1 MATNL
6 KRLSL
11 SREGIYLAYAGID
24 GRLKIWNTETGILM
38 HEYTPSSHLSTT
50 CTCLVWSPTRNDRRE
65 YKKKKKKRSHE
76 DNEEQIIAV
85 GTTTGNI
92 LFFNVLKGELN
103 SEMVGGHKSVVND
116 IAWQTETD
124 SLFSCSSD
132 QYIVQWALSSHKV
145 KYKWKADRNSIYSIC
160 LVDEN
165 TLLSASSSIK
175 CWDLKNKVILKKF
188 VGHAT
193 EVFCLLHVGLGGKLN
208 KETNEGNYFFSSAIN
223 DRIVNVWQVRKE
235 SSSDSLAA
243 FTLADEPVYLEVCC
257 TNQNNILLIIITSS
271 GMLQVFEHQLNGK
284 CKTPLKPLYTVQI
297 ASEEGKNSS
306 TKKKSLPILTARICP
321 ESSNEILIA
330 YGNLL
335 RPKFEKIKLTECN
348 THTVLIREFSNNSCN
363 EEKGL
368 DMYKQVNKP
377 NEVTHIVPEIM
388 QHQLP
393 SNRMRKRTLSQ
404 NKEEISLNELSLG
417 DRINMISKVQ
427 PEESSSSLLST
438 NTMVEVLIQGLQS
451 NDKDLLNR
459 VFDANQEIMTQ
470 TIKMLPIS
478 SIQPLLKQLL
488 HRLQTPTFANRIK
501 YLKWLKTILLFH
513 TTYVSKCQELDDLL
527 IPVSHLLASRS
538 ESFQKLLQLKGRLS
552 VILSQM
558 ELRKYGTSEVST
570 EPLILHQEES
580 SSEEEID
587 FLLSHS
593 ESDDWDKMEI
603 EEHEDDNSGSESD
616 ANDRSCT

>member
-65 YKKKKKKRSHE
+65 YKKKKKKRASE

-103 SEMVGGHKSVVND
+103 SEMVGGHKSVIND

-132 QYIVQWALSSHKV
+132 QYIVQWELSSHKI
-145 KYKWKADRNSIYSIC
+145 KYKWKADRHSIYSIC

-165 TLLSASSSIK
+165 TLLSASSNIK

-193 EVFCLLHVGLGGKLN
+193 EVFCLLHVGLGEKLN
-208 KETNEGNYFFSSAIN
+208 KETSEGNYFFSSAIN

-257 TNQNNILLIIITSS
+257 TNQRVSGVVFNYRSLFLSELDILLCGDSFDTDEEIGNVNDSNGDLLFENEDEDIMKSSISDEDDLDLQSESDCTSVDVTKLS
-271 GMLQVFEHQLNGK
+271 WTTQIDNSKK

-321 ESSNEILIA
+321 ETSNEILIA

-363 EEKGL
+363 EEKGI
-368 DMYKQVNKP
+368 DM
-377 NEVTHIVPEIM
+377 
-388 QHQLP
+388 
-393 SNRMRKRTLSQ
+393 
-404 NKEEISLNELSLG
+404 
-417 DRINMISKVQ
+417 
-427 PEESSSSLLST
+427 
-438 NTMVEVLIQGLQS
+438 
-451 NDKDLLNR
+451 R
-459 VFDANQEIMTQ
+459 VFDANHEIMTQ

-478 SIQPLLKQLL
+478 SIQPLLKQLQ

-501 YLKWLKTILLFH
+501 YLKWLKTTLLFH
-513 TTYVSKCQELDDLL
+513 TMYVSKCQELEDLL
-527 IPVSHLLASRS
+527 TPVSHLLASRS

-570 EPLILHQEES
+570 EPLILHQE
-580 SSEEEID
+580 
-587 FLLSHS
+587 
-593 ESDDWDKMEI
+593 
-603 EEHEDDNSGSESD
+603 G
-616 ANDRSCT
+616 R